1 MGHSIRSKKKRA
13 FRAVKRER
21 YALKERACLEKL
33 LEKSN
38 LKQYVEEFQNARE
51 ETIEDVEHPK
61 QQGSSEVEGGL
72 QEMKDLSEEQN
83 KRNWDSKNQQ
93 RRRRKKE
100 KELKMKSKKGKKYRF
115 AIGSMTKSSW

>member
-1 MGHSIRSKKKRA
+1 
-13 FRAVKRER
+13 
-21 YALKERACLEKL
+21 
-33 LEKSN
+33 
-38 LKQYVEEFQNARE
+38 
-51 ETIEDVEHPK
+51 
-61 QQGSSEVEGGL
+61 
-72 QEMKDLSEEQN
+72 MKDLSEEQN